1 MQGNEQQI
9 FKLQL
14 FSSAI
19 IVAVMALALGG
30 LLIAQ
35 ARSEY
40 DASLLALEEQETQAM
55 QEGLIREV
63 ETAKNF
69 LSTMQT
75 STEEILRRQITDQV
89 DQAYALTSAI
99 YARQQGRLE
108 EGEMKRL
115 MIEALRPIRFFNG
128 KGYYFVDD
136 MDGNCLLLPINSNL
150 EGTSLLNN
158 RDDAGTYIMQTLISA
173 ANKPVGEGF
182 TRYRWYA
189 PGSDKKMLEK
199 IAYVR
204 KFEPY
209 HWLIGTGQYLSD
221 VDHVLQAEARNRLRG
236 LRFGPHA
243 KGYFVVYGPGEKVLV
258 SPSRLES
265 EDHLIDELPP
275 DGRTVAHTIF
285 DQGQK
290 GNGFVRYDWAIDGGT
305 SNKSTK
311 LVYVSK
317 VPGWDWVIS
326 AGLYLDDLA
335 ATIAGRRAALD
346 ESIRDKV
353 LVTALATVTGIV
365 ISLTIGWKF
374 SHISHRM
381 VESFHSNIARKN
393 QELEAKTQTLEQSNA
408 DLEQFAYVA
417 SHDLQTPLRNIVRYA
432 QLLEHRYKNR
442 LDADADVFIGFVV
455 DSGKHMT
462 RLINDL
468 LEFSR
473 VSRQSE
479 PLKPI
484 SAGEAVAQALKNLD
498 LELVTT
504 GAEVKVGDLPM
515 VQADQTYL
523 VSLFQNLLG
532 NGLKYRAPDRKPV
545 LSVSAE
551 RVSFDCWR
559 FAMADNGIGIEQ
571 QYHDKIFEIFQRL
584 DPASSAEGTG
594 IGLTLCRR
602 IVHRFGGIIWLKSE
616 PGIGTTFFFTLRDG
630 SAAA

>member
-1 MQGNEQQI
+1 VQGNEKQI

-55 QEGLIREV
+55 QEELIREV

-69 LSTMQT
+69 LSTIQA

-89 DQAYALTSAI
+89 DQAYAMTSAI

-108 EGEMKRL
+108 EAEVKRL
-115 MIEALRPIRFFNG
+115 VIEALRPIRFFDN

-158 RDDAGTYIMQTLISA
+158 RDDAGTYIMRSLISA

-209 HWLIGTGQYLSD
+209 NWLIGTGQYLSD
-221 VDHVLQAEARNRLRG
+221 VDQVLQVEARNRLRG

-243 KGYFVVYGPGEKVLV
+243 KGYFVIYGPGEKVLV
-258 SPSRLES
+258 SPSRRES

-275 DGRTVAHTIF
+275 DGRAVAHKIF

-290 GNGFVRYDWAIDGGT
+290 GDGFVRYDWAIDGGT

-317 VPGWDWVIS
+317 VPDWDWVIS

-335 ATIAGRRAALD
+335 ATIAARRAVLD
-346 ESIRDKV
+346 ESIRYKV
-353 LVTALATVTGIV
+353 LVTALATLTGIV
-365 ISLTIGWKF
+365 ISLAIGWKF
-374 SHISHRM
+374 SKISHRM
-381 VESFHSNIARKN
+381 VENFHSNIGRKN

-432 QLLEHRYKNR
+432 QLLEHRYKNQ
-442 LDADADVFIGFVV
+442 LDADADDFIGFVV

-484 SAGEAVAQALKNLD
+484 SAREAVAQALKNLD
-498 LELVTT
+498 LELATT

-515 VQADQTYL
+515 VLADQTYL

-532 NGLKYRAPDRKPV
+532 NGLKYRTPDRKPE

-559 FAMADNGIGIEQ
+559 FAVADNGIGIEA

-584 DPASSAEGTG
+584 NPASNADGTG

-602 IVHRFGGIIWLKSE
+602 IVHRFGGTIWLKSE

-630 SAAA
+630 SVQA